1 MANCRQ
7 TVGIVSAS
15 RWTLLYAK
23 VRARGT
29 VILKLLRTFW
39 ITWVESAADLPF
51 CEMWTGRTDLGRPK
65 QSRNFMYDEGAFH
78 TESASDGDL
87 FGSHAPAAGWLA
99 ADACPNC
106 LRVLASVQLASALM
120 AIRPM
125 CQCTC
130 RHLTRLSVHL
140 WPLVRFASALA
151 VGCPFCRSTCGQPSV
166 LPKHFP
172 SLSYIAGALPTGLRF
187 VGALQVHKQGRIMY
201 PECTGKIKTGRKCTE
216 NTACVGPESQR
227 LKDGDP

>member
-1 MANCRQ
+1 
-7 TVGIVSAS
+7 
-15 RWTLLYAK
+15 
-23 VRARGT
+23 
-29 VILKLLRTFW
+29 
-39 ITWVESAADLPF
+39 
-51 CEMWTGRTDLGRPK
+51 MWTGRTDLGRPK
-65 QSRNFMYDEGAFH
+65 QSRNFMHDEGAFH

-172 SLSYIAGALPTGLRF
+172 SLSYIAGALSATVLFARALAAACPFCQCTCRHLSVLPEHFRPLSYIAGALPTGLRF
-187 VGALQVHKQGRIMY
+187 VGVLQVHKQGRIMY
-201 PECTGKIKTGRKCTE
+201 PECTGIIKTGRKCTE